1 MGGSESSKGVVLGR
15 LVEFIKEISGLPE
28 CQNFCKRVYGN
39 LVRRVKL
46 LSPLFEEL
54 KDSDESLS
62 DELLESFES
71 LLVALDS
78 AKTLLKSVNQ
88 GSKLYQVCLFG
99 FGESFQGL
107 NFVYFLLL

>member
-15 LVEFIKEISGLPE
+15 LVECIKDISGLPE

-39 LVRRVKL
+39 LVRRLKL

-62 DELLESFES
+62 DEQLGSFES

-78 AKTLLKSVNQ
+78 AKTLLKAVNQ
-88 GSKLYQVCLFG
+88 GSKLYQVWISG
-99 FGESFQGL
+99 FGESFQR
-107 NFVYFLLL
+107 

>member
-1 MGGSESSKGVVLGR
+1 MVVARLAES
-15 LVEFIKEISGLPE
+15 IKEISGLPE
-28 CQNFCKRVYGN
+28 CHNVCKRMYGN

-62 DELLESFES
+62 DEQVAAFES
-71 LLVALDS
+71 LRVALDS

-88 GSKLYQVCLFG
+88 GSKLYQVCMSG
-99 FGESFQGL
+99 FCFC
-107 NFVYFLLL
+107 